1 MIAPGRNAITRV
13 LLFTAMAA
21 TVALVIVLTLLWNQ
35 LRTENPATISLV
47 PGMASSSNEPLPAE
61 FSFATLNQPRPLP
74 ELRFI
79 DGNGRA
85 MNFADFR
92 GRVVLLNLWATWCVP
107 CRKEMPTLD
116 RLQAKLGGPDFQVV
130 ALSID
135 RQGLSV
141 VKPFYKEL
149 GLKALGIYVD
159 QSGKAASDLG
169 AVGIPTTLLVDRK
182 GRELGRKAG
191 PAEWDSPATIDMIRR
206 YLKPPAGA
214 GQQPTDGG
222 PAK

>member
-1 MIAPGRNAITRV
+1 MRV
-13 LLFTAMAA
+13 LLVTAMAA
-21 TVALVIVLTLLWNQ
+21 TVALAIVLVLFWND
-35 LRTENPATISLV
+35 LRTENPATTSLV
-47 PGMASSSNEPLPAE
+47 PSTAPSSNEPLPTK
-61 FSFATLNQPRPLP
+61 FSFATLDQPRPLP
-74 ELRFI
+74 ELHFV
-79 DGNGRA
+79 DGNGQA
-85 MNFADFR
+85 MTFTDFR

-130 ALSID
+130 PLSID

-159 QSGKAASDLG
+159 RSGKAASDLG

-182 GRELGRKAG
+182 GRELGRKVG
-191 PAEWDSPATIDMIRR
+191 PAEWDSPATVEMIRR
-206 YLKPPAGA
+206 YLKPPSGA